1 MRVKLFFLLDMLATS
16 IFAVYAFFLRSE
28 EVAIMTGLSIFI
40 AFSPICLWLS
50 RVLVLHFAKKVLK
63 SDDIK
68 VNNSDAIIT
77 MTKINTVATPMN
89 RFLTNGE
96 YFVTDLFPEG
106 LSQNALLSTAASVEQ
121 NAHHAF
127 ARIIYNTAIGRDL
140 PVQEAVAF
148 NEIPSR
154 GAEALINNTP
164 VRIGNPQWI
173 KDQDVSIS
181 AQLLTKL
188 DQLAVHGKTPLLLS
202 MGSTARGIVAL
213 KDEINPETQSFVS
226 ILKRNNLSTILLT
239 ASNKRTAK
247 NIAKDFEF
255 DEVKT
260 DLTPKDK
267 SRELQMLRA
276 KGKKIAVIANEFH
289 DLPMLFAAD
298 VSILLKDGSM
308 PPVADDS
315 DAKMDFEILKLDKF
329 LTLRERQALTQHKL
343 SHIVRNNAG
352 ARAAVNVNGYG
363 RAAARISPVFIAVGR
378 DIFGAGNLGKFF
390 AHEQIKTKCAVK
402 KPLISEKLSILIGMT
417 GFEPATSSSRT
428 MRATK
433 LCYIP

>member
-16 IFAVYAFFLRSE
+16 IFAVYAFFLRGE
-28 EVAIMTGLSIFI
+28 EVAIMTGLAIFI

-50 RVLVLHFAKKVLK
+50 RILVLHFAKKVLQ
-63 SDDIK
+63 SDEIK

-127 ARIIYNTAIGRDL
+127 ARIIYNTAVGRDL
-140 PVQEAVAF
+140 PIQDATAF
-148 NEIPSR
+148 NEIPCR
-154 GAEALINNTP
+154 GVEAIINNTP
-164 VRIGNPQWI
+164 VRLGNPQWI
-173 KDQDVSIS
+173 KDQDVSVS
-181 AQLLTKL
+181 AQLWTKI

-202 MGSTARGIVAL
+202 MGNTARGIVAL
-213 KDEINPETQSFVS
+213 KDEINPDAQSFLQ
-226 ILKRNNLSTILLT
+226 ILRNNQIGTILLT

-260 DLTPKDK
+260 DLSPKDK
-267 SRELQMLRA
+267 SRELQMLRS

-329 LTLRERQALTQHKL
+329 LTLREICQHAKHL
-343 SHIVRNNAG
+343 LNIN
-352 ARAAVNVNGYG
+352 Y
-363 RAAARISPVFIAVGR
+363 RISYATMLVLVPLSMSMAMEEPPLEFHPFLSLSGV
-378 DIFGAGNLGKFF
+378 IFSALAIFVNSLRMN
-390 AHEQIKTKCAVK
+390 
-402 KPLISEKLSILIGMT
+402 KLKQN
-417 GFEPATSSSRT
+417 AQ
-428 MRATK
+428 
-433 LCYIP
+433 